1 MGYIL
6 DVLIPTTWSRLVELL
21 EAPAVNP
28 SMVWIIIPLIV
39 TLVLMTFYFGK
50 WTRDELGWNTAVGN
64 SIVLLFVAIDLFR
77 YVFNLSTPGSI
88 INYELHPIST
98 IICIVVAV
106 EAVTLMLT
114 SFFKALP
121 KSVTFFLCAP
131 LPVNLQAY
139 LAISIVYTNITLDWF
154 TLLAAIVMFIVLYF
168 FVKLL
173 QLGERTFIRL
183 ARRQSIE
190 ELEEEKKLAK
200 AKIKEAEQAKKALK
214 EKQKK
219 EKLIE
224 KTITEKKPKKKR
236 KKSGKKKKK

>member
-1 MGYIL
+1 MGYITE
-6 DVLIPTTWSRLVELL
+6 VLLQTTWERLLELL
-21 EAPAVNP
+21 TAPAVNP
-28 SMVWIIIPLIV
+28 SMIWIITPLIV

-50 WTRDELGWNTAVGN
+50 YARDELGWNTAVGN

-98 IICIVVAV
+98 VICIIVAV

-139 LAISIVYTNITLDWF
+139 IAISIVYTNITLDWF
-154 TLLAAIVMFIVLYF
+154 TLLAVIVLFIFLYILIKILQF
-168 FVKLL
+168 LERKL
-173 QLGERTFIRL
+173 IAL

-190 ELEEEKKLAK
+190 ELKTEKRLAK
-200 AKIKEAEQAKKALK
+200 QKIKQA
-214 EKQKK
+214 EKQEK
-219 EKLIE
+219 EL
-224 KTITEKKPKKKR
+224 KKKT
-236 KKSGKKKKK
+236 KKSSKKKKK